1 MRHSMEN
8 DMKAQI
14 KVERDNAPD
23 ADDFGGYRVVLE
35 TDQLWLVQFRG
46 DIAECEDHADEIRNA
61 MNVR

>member
-1 MRHSMEN
+1 
-8 DMKAQI
+8 MKAQI